1 MNTSMTPTRHRQTQA
16 PTLWHNRDYLILWSG
31 QTLSLVGTGIA
42 QTAFPLLVWDRT
54 HSALQV
60 GLVGAMNLLPY
71 VFLSLLAGVLVDRWN
86 RKWVMIVCD
95 SGRALNLVS
104 LLTALLLGHLLVVQL
119 YLNALV
125 EGLLFV
131 FFNLA
136 EVASLPQMVAK
147 DQLPAATAQNEAA
160 QNTTSLVAPLL
171 GGALYSLHQVLP
183 YLADAISYL
192 VSVCSLLLIRI
203 PFQQTRPLAR
213 NNILVAMR
221 EGLAWLW
228 HQPLLRYMA
237 FLSGGWNFASAGFIP
252 ILVVLVKLHHGSPVL
267 YGAILTIGGVGGI
280 LGALLARPIQ
290 KHFRFD
296 RVIISVIWLQALVW
310 PIYAFV
316 PNLILLGALFALSL
330 LAGPIYNV
338 VLMSYRLTL
347 IPDALQ
353 GRVNSIFRLISFGFA
368 PLGWALTGLLVQTIQ
383 AIPTILVISGGFL
396 TLAVLTTCNPHVHH
410 AHIRQEEK
418 ADIRP
423 EEERREG

>member
-1 MNTSMTPTRHRQTQA
+1 MNTSMTPTRDRQTQT
-16 PTLWHNRDYLILWSG
+16 PTLWQNRDYLILWGG
-31 QTLSLVGTGIA
+31 QTLSSVGTGVA

-71 VFLSLLAGVLVDRWN
+71 IFLSLLAGVLVDRWN
-86 RKWVMIVCD
+86 RKWVMILCD

-104 LLTALLLGHLLVVQL
+104 LFTALLLGHLLMVQL

-136 EVASLPQMVAK
+136 EVASLPQVVAK
-147 DQLPAATAQNEAA
+147 DQLPAATAQNEVA

-171 GGALYSLHQVLP
+171 GGALYSLRQVLP
-183 YLADAISYL
+183 FLTDAISYL
-192 VSVCSLLLIRI
+192 VSVCSLLLIRT
-203 PFQQTRPLAR
+203 PFQQTRSAGRGNAIAAL
-213 NNILVAMR
+213 R

-228 HQPLLRYMA
+228 HHPLLRYMA
-237 FLSGGWNFASAGFIP
+237 FLSGGWNFASASFIP
-252 ILVVLVKLHHGSPVL
+252 ILVVLVKLHHGSSVL

-280 LGALLARPIQ
+280 LGALLATRIQ
-290 KHFRFD
+290 KRFQFGQ
-296 RVIISVIWLQALVW
+296 VIISVIWLQALVW
-310 PIYAFV
+310 PIYAFL

-338 VLMSYRLTL
+338 VLMSYRLTV

-353 GRVNSIFRLISFGFA
+353 GRVNSVFRLLSFGFV

-383 AIPTILVISGGFL
+383 VIPTILVISGGFL
-396 TLAVLTTCNPHVHH
+396 ALAILTTCNAHVRH
-410 AHIRQEEK
+410 AHVLKEEEVDTYPEVERQE
-418 ADIRP
+418 
-423 EEERREG
+423 G